1 MSEIRATTISDAA
14 GTGPITLTKQQAIKA
29 WANLLVSS
37 GSPTV
42 VGSFNNSSVT
52 DVATG
57 QYRPNWTNA
66 FSAVNYGSSFSGEDF
81 SMGGASI
88 RTNLSTSY
96 IDVRPLNTSFA
107 QYDIS
112 SGTHI
117 CVAAKGDLA

>member
-1 MSEIRATTISDAA
+1 MSTLKADTIVAA
-14 GTGPITLTKQQAIKA
+14 DGTSPVTLTKQQAIKA

-37 GSPTV
+37 GSPSV

-66 FSAVNYGSSFSGEDF
+66 FSAVSYGSSFSGEDF

-117 CVAAKGDLA
+117 CVAGKGDLA